1 MNYFFK
7 YTYIFLFFL
16 YRFETTKLL
25 LRYGADPFLESR
37 YKDDALQ
44 TACLKGAAEIFKYL
58 VDHVPY
64 TPERVA
70 SAFELLGSTFLDVH
84 YDSPKALQYWK
95 AACDVRDK
103 FCIAKPVLAPK
114 PQYRNAREFSNRQ
127 ELEIISLDIDVV
139 RMQSLLICER
149 ILGTMHKDMIYRLM
163 YRGAAYA
170 DSLQYQHCIDLWK
183 YSLELRVAKDSIL
196 LSDTTFTAQALV
208 KLYLDVYE
216 KHTEGILNA
225 NVQLADVVST
235 VELLVRDLPECSRL
249 LGIRPQMKAQQVCSR
264 GINNNP
270 RAKL

>member
-1 MNYFFK
+1 
-7 YTYIFLFFL
+7 
-16 YRFETTKLL
+16 
-25 LRYGADPFLESR
+25 
-37 YKDDALQ
+37 
-44 TACLKGAAEIFKYL
+44 
-58 VDHVPY
+58 
-64 TPERVA
+64 
-70 SAFELLGSTFLDVH
+70 
-84 YDSPKALQYWK
+84 
-95 AACDVRDK
+95 
-103 FCIAKPVLAPK
+103 
-114 PQYRNAREFSNRQ
+114 
-127 ELEIISLDIDVV
+127 
-139 RMQSLLICER
+139 MQSLLICER

-183 YSLELRVAKDSIL
+183 YALELRVAKDSIL